1 MQDSPSRCVL
11 DTNVPIDFHWG
22 EMLEALFALPFDFL
36 APDVVVAELEVPD
49 GQELLA
55 LGLRSL
61 SLDGEQVSEVMT
73 LAARHRRPS
82 VNDLFALVLART
94 RGATLLTGDR
104 ALRDLAEAEGVDVHG
119 TLWLLDELVRL
130 KVATPWE
137 ASAGLNLMLDH
148 GSRLPERESR
158 LRIRRWRA
166 Q

>member
-1 MQDSPSRCVL
+1 MLDSPSRCVL
-11 DTNVPIDFHWG
+11 DSNVPIDFHWG
-22 EMLEALFALPFDFL
+22 GLLEALFALPFDFL
-36 APDVVVAELEVPD
+36 APDVIVAELEVPD

-55 LGLRSL
+55 LGLQSISL
-61 SLDGEQVSEVMT
+61 SGEEVSEVMT

-104 ALRDLAEAEGVDVHG
+104 ALRELAEAEGIAVHG

-137 ASAGLNLMLDH
+137 ASTGLNLMLDH
-148 GSRLPERESR
+148 GSRLPERACG